1 MYAIWNAN
9 QYTVTLVD
17 DAKST
22 LSIISPEWNSFDYWT
37 NVKVN
42 LSFDEYYGFDTI
54 SSEQVTLTKESDGV
68 YSFDIPAENVTI
80 TLKSKPIEYKIKYYL
95 IWWELPSGESN
106 PSTYNINN
114 YGEITLVN
122 PTKSGY
128 TFSGWKLSNSSI
140 ESDSRLVN
148 NKLIIPKT
156 KHIIIVIPR

>member
-1 MYAIWNAN
+1 
-9 QYTVTLVD
+9 LVD

-54 SSEQVTLTKESDGV
+54 SSDQVTLNKESDGV

-95 IWWELPSGESN
+95 IWWELPSGASN

-122 PTKSGY
+122 P
-128 TFSGWKLSNSSI
+128 
-140 ESDSRLVN
+140 
-148 NKLIIPKT
+148 NK
-156 KHIIIVIPR
+156 VW